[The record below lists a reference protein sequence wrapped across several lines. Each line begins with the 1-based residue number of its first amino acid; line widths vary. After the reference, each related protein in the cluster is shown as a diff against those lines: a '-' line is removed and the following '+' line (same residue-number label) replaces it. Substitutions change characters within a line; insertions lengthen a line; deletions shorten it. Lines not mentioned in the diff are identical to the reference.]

1 MSERE
6 EFRDRA
12 AFAALTGML
21 AKGEGGCISKA
32 AAEAYEYADALLA
45 ARELPGRYEKFA
57 DGYRRE
63 AAREEKERA
72 ECEARRIAFGPL
84 HEWAKENWSDC
95 YIAVLF
101 DFVFKYKPKAGEDVI
116 EAFKDWVRKN
126 NPGLIEKQLKG
137 KP

>member
-6 EFRDRA
+6 EFRDSA
-12 AFAALTGML
+12 AFAALAGIL
-21 AKGEGGCISKA
+21 AKGEGNCISKA

-72 ECEARRIAFGPL
+72 ESEARLVAFAPL
-84 HEWAKENWSDC
+84 HEWAKENWGDC
-95 YIAVLF
+95 HMAVLF
-101 DFVFKYKPKAGEDVI
+101 DFTFNYQLKDGEDVI
-116 EAFKDWVRKN
+116 EAFKGWIKQNR
-126 NPGLIEKQLKG
+126 PGLAGKLNG